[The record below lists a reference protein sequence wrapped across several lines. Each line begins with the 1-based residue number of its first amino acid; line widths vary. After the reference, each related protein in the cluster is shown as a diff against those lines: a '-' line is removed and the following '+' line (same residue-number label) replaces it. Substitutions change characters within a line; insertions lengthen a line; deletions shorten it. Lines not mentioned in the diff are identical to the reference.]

1 MWCGLQLDVSDAIV
15 ITVIILIFKKNNI
28 FFFFIKK
35 KQYLFSFVLPVWPCS
50 KHTVLL
56 KFPKRSLHSGSQTIT
71 YGKKLLVVVTIV
83 LSNHINVFF
92 CLPNSLIKKLCNISF
107 NKNSFL
113 VAALSEINW
122 SLALGSHPPNPLV
135 SSKFVFQSPVTPMQS
150 YRTEASLKTKQ
161 NKKLV
166 KTKET
171 KTKNKKLVK
180 VLLKRIHT
188 SPLSCVFVYLNVESS
203 FCTSLY
209 EQSSKLTSFV
219 ISFLY

>member
-1 MWCGLQLDVSDAIV
+1 MVWSLAWCLRCNCDYSDNTYLQEKQYL
-15 ITVIILIFKKNNI
+15 
-28 FFFFIKK
+28 FFFIKK

-71 YGKKLLVVVTIV
+71 YGEKLLVVVTIV

-135 SSKFVFQSPVTPMQS
+135 SSKFVFQSPVTPTQS
-150 YRTEASLKTKQ
+150 YRTEAFTQTKQ
-161 NKKLV
+161 KNNKKKKQ
-166 KTKET
+166 KT
-171 KTKNKKLVK
+171 
-180 VLLKRIHT
+180 R
-188 SPLSCVFVYLNVESS
+188 
-203 FCTSLY
+203 
-209 EQSSKLTSFV
+209 
-219 ISFLY
+219 